1 MFWTLVTLYVKC
13 EQFLIFEA
21 KEAVEVVEASD
32 VIMSFEV
39 MEATEASKTT

>member
-1 MFWTLVTLYVKC
+1 MYVKC

-21 KEAVEVVEASD
+21 KEAVEVIEASD

-39 MEATEASKTT
+39 MEATEAFNAT